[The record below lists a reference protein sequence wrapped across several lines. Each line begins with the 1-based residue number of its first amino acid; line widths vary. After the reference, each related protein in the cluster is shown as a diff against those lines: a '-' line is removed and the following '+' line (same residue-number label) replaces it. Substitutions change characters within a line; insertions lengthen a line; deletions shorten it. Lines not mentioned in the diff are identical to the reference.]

1 MLCLREE
8 IIMAEYIDRDTA
20 IRTAIEMCVKVVGD
34 CITQIDAVEIA
45 NAFEDIPAGDV
56 VPKSEVEELI
66 RENESLA
73 KTVNEASELI
83 RKLRSKVKKSKSDVA
98 REIFAEIEACMKDFE
113 DDDDGYILKKCEFEF
128 FMREIR
134 DKYTESEND

>member
-1 MLCLREE
+1 MNE
-8 IIMAEYIDRDTA
+8 IEKQKIEKQKLEIWRLQGEVDRLTRIINSYFLQYGTVRDQQRVID
-20 IRTAIEMCVKVVGD
+20 K
-34 CITQIDAVEIA
+34 
-45 NAFEDIPAGDV
+45 
-56 VPKSEVEELI
+56 
-66 RENESLA
+66 A
-73 KTVNEASELI
+73 KA
-83 RKLRSKVKKSKSDVA
+83 DFA